1 MWNELSAAIVTLV
14 KTSNQVDPTQVYDY
28 AKSNMDHY
36 PTITVTGGGNSE
48 AAFSDTVRNTRNYS
62 FNIDV
67 YQERTEFGED
77 KAEEVLRNV
86 VDSLITIFDANVHL
100 NDTLLGR
107 GYAKPI
113 NGDWGYTG
121 EQLNTRSARI
131 IISCEVIQ

>member
-1 MWNELSAAIVTLV
+1 MWNELSAAIVNII
-14 KTSNQVDPTQVYDY
+14 KTSSEVDPTQVYDY
-28 AKSNMDHY
+28 AKPNMSHY
-36 PTITVTGGGNSE
+36 PTITVTGGGNTE
-48 AAFSDTVRNTRNYS
+48 AAFADTNRNTRTYN

-67 YQERTEFGED
+67 YQERFEFGED
-77 KAEEVLRNV
+77 KAEEVVRNV
-86 VDSLITIFDANVHL
+86 VDDLIRLFDANVHL